1 MREPC
6 YGCTTETGRSPECHC
21 WCQRY
26 LDYRAFMDAAR
37 NSRTVEREAW
47 DTYHAS
53 RELAMRKITQRPIRR
68 KSHHG

>member
-47 DTYHAS
+47 DTYHDS
-53 RELAMRKITQRPIRR
+53 RELAVRKITQRPIRR
-68 KSHHG
+68 NSHHG